1 MTLSRS
7 NARMERFREDM
18 KAAKHGRVFTSLKQ
32 EKRNRHVYVKHS
44 FLCPLLS
51 INLKKK
57 RISLIDDDNFFS
69 PAREERQEWP
79 SEGKSIQTCERHCQS
94 CSKVCSRYYYSSFMA
109 SLYLT
114 TDPIAPS

>member
-57 RISLIDDDNFFS
+57 RILLLIDDEILFS

-79 SEGKSIQTCERHCQS
+79 SEG
-94 CSKVCSRYYYSSFMA
+94 
-109 SLYLT
+109 
-114 TDPIAPS
+114 

>member
-57 RISLIDDDNFFS
+57 RILLMDDEILFS

-79 SEGKSIQTCERHCQS
+79 SEGQSIQTCEGHCQS
-94 CSKVCSRYYYSSFMA
+94 
-109 SLYLT
+109 
-114 TDPIAPS
+114 